1 MTRKLTNIISITG
14 DENEYE
20 VYDQQARTDSSVG
33 KTQSQQALT
42 QIGTLS
48 TEVNGLKTSKLSGA
62 TLRSSYAEAIKTLTL
77 SVQVVKE

>member
-42 QIGTLS
+42 Q
-48 TEVNGLKTSKLSGA
+48 
-62 TLRSSYAEAIKTLTL
+62 
-77 SVQVVKE
+77 

>member
-20 VYDQQARTDSSVG
+20 VYDQQAR
-33 KTQSQQALT
+33 TQSQQALT

-62 TLRSSYAEAIKTLTL
+62 TLRSSYAEATKTLTL

>member
-20 VYDQQARTDSSVG
+20 VYDQQARTDSSVA

-62 TLRSSYAEAIKTLTL
+62 TLRNSYGEATKTLTL
-77 SVQVVKE
+77 SVQVVKG